1 MSKIEQTRTTR
12 SSHRTRGASKRAHC
26 VASQELSAAIIGIVD
41 ADFEL
46 NLTNYS
52 EAMCSVWQVVK
63 RALGS
68 NALHTSGYTRPR
80 MMVMKYSG
88 NNGAPRRLR
97 K

>member
-52 EAMCSVWQVVK
+52 EAMCSDNRDGSTKVMEEN
-63 RALGS
+63 RA
-68 NALHTSGYTRPR
+68 T
-80 MMVMKYSG
+80 
-88 NNGAPRRLR
+88 
-97 K
+97 